1 MRIVVANQ
9 KGGVGKTTTAV
20 NLSAA
25 LALMGD
31 RVLLVDGDSQA
42 NASLGVGLINKVP
55 NLYHVLI
62 GEVPLEKAVYPTS
75 VKNLFCVPSSPDLIG
90 VDAELK
96 GNGDWEYRLRNVL
109 RGTNYDWIIID
120 TPPSLGTLTILAL
133 TAADK
138 VIIPVQAEYYAL
150 EGLGQLLE
158 TLKYVINLLNPR
170 LELMGVLVAMYD
182 RRIRLSKEVYEE
194 LRRYFGDKLFKSVIP
209 RNVKLA
215 EAPSFGKPGVVYDPT
230 SKGSIAYM
238 QLAKEIRDAK
248 AKSFRKGA

>member
-1 MRIVVANQ
+1 MRIVIANQ

-31 RVLLVDGDSQA
+31 RVLLVDADSQA
-42 NASLGVGLINKVP
+42 NASIGVGLVNRTP
-55 NLYHVLI
+55 NLYHALI
-62 GEVPLEKAVYPTS
+62 GLADVREAIYPTE
-75 VKNLFCVPSSPDLIG
+75 VKGMDCLPSSPDLIG

-96 GNGDWEYRLRNVL
+96 GMGGWEYRLRDLL
-109 RGTNYDWIIID
+109 RGLDYDWVIID
-120 TPPSLGTLTILAL
+120 TPPSLGTLTILSL
-133 TAADK
+133 TAADR

-182 RRIRLSKEVYEE
+182 KRVRLAREVYEE
-194 LRRYFGDKLFKSVIP
+194 LRRYFGDKLFRSVIP

-215 EAPSFGKPGVVYDPT
+215 EAPSFGKPGVVYDP
-230 SKGSIAYM
+230 SSRGAIAYM
-238 QLAKEIRDAK
+238 ELAKEIKYAK
-248 AKSFRKGA
+248 VKSAR

>member
-1 MRIVVANQ
+1 MRIVIANQ

-20 NLSAA
+20 NLAAA

-31 RVLLVDGDSQA
+31 RVLLVDADSQA
-42 NASLGVGLINKVP
+42 NASIGVGLIDRRP
-55 NLYHVLI
+55 NLYHALI
-62 GEVPLEKAVYPTS
+62 GAAPLREAIYPTE
-75 VKNLFCVPSSPDLIG
+75 VEGLYCLPSSPDLIG

-96 GNGDWEYRLRNVL
+96 GMGGWEYRLRDLL
-109 RGTNYDWIIID
+109 RGLDYDWIIID

-133 TAADK
+133 TAADR

-170 LELMGVLVAMYD
+170 LELLGVLVAMYD
-182 RRIRLSKEVYEE
+182 RRIRLSREVYEE
-194 LRRYFGDKLFKSVIP
+194 LRKYFGDKLFKSVIP

-215 EAPSFGKPGVVYDPT
+215 EAPSFGKPGVIYDP
-230 SKGSIAYM
+230 SSRGAIAYM
-238 QLAKEIRDAK
+238 ELAKEIRHAK
-248 AKSFRKGA
+248 VKSLR

>member
-1 MRIVVANQ
+1 MRIVIANQ

-31 RVLLVDGDSQA
+31 RVLLVDADAQA
-42 NASLGVGLINKVP
+42 NASIGVGLGNRNP
-55 NLYHVLI
+55 NLYHALI
-62 GEVPLEKAVYPTS
+62 GLTDVRKAIYPTE
-75 VKNLFCVPSSPDLIG
+75 VEGLDCLPSSPDLIG

-96 GNGDWEYRLRNVL
+96 GADGWEYRLRDIL
-109 RGTNYDWIIID
+109 RGLDYDWVIID
-120 TPPSLGTLTILAL
+120 TPPSLGTLTILSL
-133 TAADK
+133 TAADR

-170 LELMGVLVAMYD
+170 LDLMGVLVAMYD
-182 RRIRLSKEVYEE
+182 RRVRLSREVYEE
-194 LRRYFGDKLFKSVIP
+194 LRRYFGDKLFRSVIP

-215 EAPSFGKPGVVYDPT
+215 EAPSFGKPGVIYDP
-230 SKGSIAYM
+230 SSRGAIAYM
-238 QLAKEIRDAK
+238 ELAKEIRDAK
-248 AKSFRKGA
+248 GKPAR

>member
-1 MRIVVANQ
+1 MIANQ

-31 RVLLVDGDSQA
+31 RVLLVDADSQA
-42 NASLGVGLINKVP
+42 NASIGVGLIDRRP
-55 NLYHVLI
+55 NLYHALI
-62 GEVPLEKAVYPTS
+62 GAAPLREAIYPTE
-75 VKNLFCVPSSPDLIG
+75 VEGLYCLPSSPDLIG

-96 GNGDWEYRLRNVL
+96 GIVGWEYRLKDLL
-109 RGTNYDWIIID
+109 REVDYDWVIID

-170 LELMGVLVAMYD
+170 LELLGVLVAMYD
-182 RRIRLSKEVYEE
+182 RRIRLSREVYEE
-194 LRRYFGDKLFKSVIP
+194 LRRYFGDRLFKAVIP

-215 EAPSFGKPGVVYDPT
+215 EAPSFGKPGVVYDP
-230 SKGSIAYM
+230 SSRGAIAYM
-238 QLAKEIRDAK
+238 ELAKEIKHAK
-248 AKSFRKGA
+248 VKSFR